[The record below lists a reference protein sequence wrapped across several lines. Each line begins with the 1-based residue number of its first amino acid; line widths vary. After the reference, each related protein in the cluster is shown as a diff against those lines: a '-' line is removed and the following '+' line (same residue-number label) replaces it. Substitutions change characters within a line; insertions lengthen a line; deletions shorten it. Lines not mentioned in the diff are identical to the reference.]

1 MISFML
7 LVLDVD
13 RRFIT
18 VGELDPASLFDI
30 ESGESLWSLLTEMP
44 QLPYPLMDV
53 QEDVLFLSP
62 LLDLR
67 RVNNGHLL
75 LV

>member
-30 ESGESLWSLLTEMP
+30 ESGESLLSSLTELP
-44 QLPYPLMDV
+44 QLPQPLMDA
-53 QEDVLFLSP
+53 QEDVLFLSSP
-62 LLDLR
+62 LDLKR
-67 RVNNGHLL
+67 INKGHLL